1 MEYLL
6 GGDVKVETMNGEFN
20 IKLPI
25 PTDIRSSSNCKMS
38 INSALSNLQLNNIW

>member
-1 MEYLL
+1 MEFLL
-6 GGDVKVETMNGEFN
+6 GGDVKVETLNGEFS

-25 PTDIRSSSNCKMS
+25 STEIQTFNDCKMS